1 MDNRGSADSGPQK
14 RHLQI
19 RNVIEQAAWFS
30 GCLPDTLEAI
40 LDQSTVRELRRGETL
55 SRVGERIEQLTLVVD
70 GVLEVSYT
78 AGSGGR
84 HIAGYVKTGDLYNL
98 VPFMDNVPATH
109 DTVALCDSSTLLLS
123 RSLVATL
130 MDRDS
135 AFTSAVIL
143 LLSQRSRHV
152 YLSLADSHLLPLR
165 QRLARI
171 LLHLVNQ
178 FGVPRDDGIHLSLRM
193 AQDQLADY
201 VGCSR
206 PVLNR
211 ELKLLEQDRII
222 QIRYSHIIVLDEPL
236 LTSIAVDG

>member
-1 MDNRGSADSGPQK
+1 MDNHESTGTGGQK
-14 RHLQI
+14 RLLQI
-19 RNVIEQAAWFS
+19 RNVIQQAAWCS

-40 LDQSTVRELRRGETL
+40 LDQSTVRELKRGETL
-55 SRVGERIEQLTLVVD
+55 SRVGEHIDQLTLVVH

-78 AGSGGR
+78 AGSGRR
-84 HIAGYVKTGDLYNL
+84 HIAGYVTTGDLYNL
-98 VPFMDNVPATH
+98 VPLMDNVPATH
-109 DTVALCDSSTLLLS
+109 DTVAVCDSSTLQLS
-123 RSLVATL
+123 KSLVTTL
-130 MDRDS
+130 IGRDA
-135 AFTSAVIL
+135 AFNSAVIV
-143 LLSQRSRHV
+143 LLSQRSRRV

-178 FGVPRDDGIHLSLRM
+178 FGVPRDDGIHLGMKM

-222 QIRYSHIIVLDEPL
+222 LIRYSQIIVVDEPL
-236 LTSIAVDG
+236 LTSIAMDG